1 MVATTAEKVSR
12 PRPKLDEKELRAAEK
27 VLKAKYPDIV
37 KDTLKNAEAGT
48 GPHANKRT
56 VEIKCAHKGC
66 NVTRRVATSDLAQ
79 VTMCEEHTRQAR
91 LERRR
96 EARKVR
102 AAAKPKKAKKK
113 ATPKTTATAKAKDK
127 AKDKKKAA
135 RPKPK

>member
-1 MVATTAEKVSR
+1 MATTAPEKVSR
-12 PRPKLDEKELRAAEK
+12 PRPKLDEKELKAAEK
-27 VLKAKYPDIV
+27 ALKVKYPGIV
-37 KDTLKNAEAGT
+37 NGTLKNAEAGN

-102 AAAKPKKAKKK
+102 AAAKPKKKN
-113 ATPKTTATAKAKDK
+113 
-127 AKDKKKAA
+127 
-135 RPKPK
+135 

>member
-1 MVATTAEKVSR
+1 MVQTEKISR

-27 VLKAKYPDIV
+27 DLKARYPQIV
-37 KDTLKNAEAGT
+37 VGTLKNAEAGE

-66 NVTRRVATSDLAQ
+66 EITRRVATSDLKQ

-96 EARKVR
+96 EARQAR
-102 AAAKPKKAKKK
+102 AAAAPKKKATKKAVAKKKAKKK
-113 ATPKTTATAKAKDK
+113 APVT
-127 AKDKKKAA
+127 KKKSEKTAIT
-135 RPKPK
+135 RKPR